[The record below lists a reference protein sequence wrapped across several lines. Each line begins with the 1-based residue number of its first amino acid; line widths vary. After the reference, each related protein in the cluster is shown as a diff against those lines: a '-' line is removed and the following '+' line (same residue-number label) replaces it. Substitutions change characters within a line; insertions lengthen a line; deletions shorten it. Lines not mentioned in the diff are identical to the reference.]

1 MSMPLARFR
10 ALSEA
15 DARRQRRMQVNACVA
30 ARSAQYSDDGFKKLM
45 RSLTDG

>member
-1 MSMPLARFR
+1 MAMPYRQFR
-10 ALSEA
+10 VLGEA
-15 DARRQRRMQVNACVA
+15 DVRRQRRLQVNACVA